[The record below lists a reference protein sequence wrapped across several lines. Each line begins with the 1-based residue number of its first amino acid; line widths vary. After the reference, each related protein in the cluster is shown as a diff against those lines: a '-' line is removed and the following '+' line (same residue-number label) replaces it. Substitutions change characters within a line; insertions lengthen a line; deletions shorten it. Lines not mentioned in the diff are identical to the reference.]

1 MNFRLKIRQP
11 LAILASLVLAACT
24 TSTPAPTVVIS
35 RGGNGARAATTPTAV
50 PSQIIATQSIVTVD
64 GALSLNSPALALGFG
79 TSGKVRSVKVK
90 VGQTVNLGE
99 ILATIDDAALQDA
112 VIDAQANL
120 DAIRASV
127 AQQAIPATKEDI
139 AAAEASLNSA
149 YASYN
154 TVSAG
159 SLSSDIEASRKSVEG
174 ARIGLQSSQASRDLA
189 CSSRQGTTSESCKQA
204 EASLGNA
211 YEGWISAQDVLN
223 KLLAPP
229 TGDALTQSN
238 ASIVSAKN
246 KLAALKAGISDTQ
259 QKVNDTQIAQAAAAL
274 QRAQDALASSQ
285 LLAPCQC
292 TVQEITVSPGSS
304 AGATAFT
311 LVNLSGIQFK
321 TTNVSERDIAKLKP
335 GATASVR
342 LRSYAEPM
350 TAHVASILAQS
361 SGTQGNTATF
371 TVLLDIDKSP
381 RLLLPGMT
389 GQADVTVGPGSP

>member
-11 LAILASLVLAACT
+11 LVILASFVLAGCT
-24 TSTPAPTVVIS
+24 TSTLAPTAEIP
-35 RGGNGARAATTPTAV
+35 RGGNGARAATTPTTV

-79 TSGKVRSVKVK
+79 TSGKVRSVKVT

-154 TVSAG
+154 TVSSG

-174 ARIGLQSSQASRDLA
+174 ARISLQSSQASRDLA

-223 KLLAPP
+223 KTLAPP

-259 QKVNDTQIAQAAAAL
+259 QKLNDTQIAQAVAAL

-292 TVQEITVSPGSS
+292 IVQDVTISPGSN
-304 AGATAFT
+304 AGSTAFT
-311 LVNLSGIQFK
+311 LVNLAGIQFK
-321 TTNVSERDIAKLKP
+321 TTNVSERDIAKLRP
-335 GATASVR
+335 GLHSIPKGTIFAGAIDQ
-342 LRSYAEPM
+342 SY
-350 TAHVASILAQS
+350 
-361 SGTQGNTATF
+361 
-371 TVLLDIDKSP
+371 
-381 RLLLPGMT
+381 
-389 GQADVTVGPGSP
+389 